1 MKYYDLKIS
10 TRATMKKITGK
21 AILFLFI
28 AVFTTATLSA
38 QSPVYIPAVYPRQQ
52 TNVGPAELSVE
63 EDSRYTLSNNVLSVS
78 FIRKDGTLT
87 FDGCEALN
95 LKAGT
100 ELFQLV
106 MGESGST
113 VKNCSDLKLKDIR
126 TEDLAGSEEAVR
138 GAEHYDGKC
147 IVATFGYAPN
157 LELTWRAILRDGS
170 HYLRTTLEI
179 TALRDTRMH
188 QIIPMIY
195 DVDAA
200 AAGSVPRVSGNTRG
214 SVLLSDNLFAGLE
227 TPMGINTTNGEPLSD
242 GYVSAEEWHDT
253 WTPASWVQAA
263 AADIPA
269 RVNEL
274 GYSYPNVV
282 VRSRELT
289 LSQAGRLDVEFLYSS
304 GSHRMNLCGV
314 DLVDATGNVI
324 ASDYHYGYTGGQKD
338 HNTYS
343 FDVPYA
349 DTFTLRCFGET
360 ATESITSNGD
370 INIALK
376 VKSEEGGD
384 IQETVAI
391 RGTWS
396 RNVTLAAGN
405 SWVVGSVVGL
415 VSPGQ
420 ARRSFLAY
428 SERERAV
435 PWRPMPVYI
444 SWYELNINRNN
455 DPDYTTNMNINQCVD
470 VMQQWKTK
478 FFDPYGT
485 GVKAFVWD
493 DGWDQYGT
501 WAFNKNFPNGF
512 TEADQLARQMGS
524 GIGAWLGPVGGYGQ
538 SGNYRRNYWSSK
550 GQKMQLSNPEY
561 YQVFW
566 NACKYMID
574 NYDFRFFKF
583 DGISAQFSS
592 TGPDAGTTG
601 EENAEAIIELERQV
615 RLQLC
620 PDIFFNTTVG
630 TWASPFWFHFTDAVW
645 RQEND
650 YGTIGNNTI
659 DRENWITYRDRL
671 VYQNFVQNAPICP
684 INTLMTH
691 GFILSKYGNVS
702 QTNTYTAVL
711 REMRCAFACGSGM
724 VELYND
730 YSLMNSIGNGK
741 LWADLAECI
750 RWQQENAD
758 VLPDIHWVGGN
769 PWDGTKAN
777 VYGWAAW
784 NGTKSVLTLRNGSN
798 SQQKF
803 VTTLREA
810 LDIPAS
816 VTGSITLTK
825 AFKVQ
830 TRLSGLAEGTP
841 IDIDKQLTL
850 TLPASSVFV
859 FNGID
864 SEQTAISPLTEDS
877 RPGSLKND
885 VAYDLSGRRATPSQ
899 TKFYIRGNNKY
910 LKK

>member
-1 MKYYDLKIS
+1 
-10 TRATMKKITGK
+10 MKKITGK
-21 AILFLFI
+21 VILVLCI
-28 AVFTTATLSA
+28 ALFTTATLSA
-38 QSPVYIPAVYPRQQ
+38 QSPAYIPAVYPRQQ

-78 FIRKDGTLT
+78 FIRKDGKLT

-113 VKNCSDLKLKDIR
+113 VRNCSDLRLKDVH
-126 TEDLAGSEEAVR
+126 TEDLTGSEEAVR
-138 GAEHYDGKC
+138 GAEHYAGKS
-147 IVATFGYAPN
+147 IVATFGYASN

-179 TALRDTRMH
+179 KALRDTRMH
-188 QIIPMIY
+188 RIIPMIY
-195 DVDAA
+195 DVGATA
-200 AAGSVPRVSGNTRG
+200 EGSLPRVSGNTRG
-214 SVLLSDNLFAGLE
+214 SVLLSDKLFAGLE
-227 TPMGINTTNGEPLSD
+227 TPMGINTTDAEPLSD

-253 WTPASWVQAA
+253 WTPSSWAQAS
-263 AADIPA
+263 AADIPS

-282 VRSRELT
+282 VRNRQLT

-314 DLVDATGNVI
+314 DLLDATGNVV

-338 HNTYS
+338 HNTYA

-349 DTFTLRCFGET
+349 GTFTLRCLGET

-376 VKSEEGGD
+376 VKNEEGGD

-396 RNVTLAAGN
+396 RDVTLTAGN

-478 FFDPYGT
+478 LFEPYGT

-501 WAFNKNFPNGF
+501 WTFNKNFPNGF

-538 SGNYRRNYWSSK
+538 SGNYRRSYWSSK

-566 NACKYMID
+566 DACKYMID
-574 NYDFRFFKF
+574 HYDFRFFKF

-702 QTNTYTAVL
+702 QTNTYAAVL

-830 TRLSGLAEGTP
+830 ARLSGLAEGTP

-864 SEQTAISPLTEDS
+864 SEQTAITPLTEES
-877 RPGSLKND
+877 RTGSLRNY
-885 VAYDLSGRRATPSQ
+885 VAYDLSGRHAIPSR